1 MRRVYRLAGV
11 VLMLLVFAAPSC
23 DPKKPQLPGVVARPP
38 QTDEIAN
45 LPAVAALQ
53 PCPNWAW
60 AAGVEMLLEAQGV
73 RLDQRQW
80 VLKANGG
87 EVCLSRVSPEQLARV
102 IDGDYALA
110 SGRKVRLQ
118 ARWQNGVIAPDD
130 VIMAARRQRPLLL
143 FWRGHPYVA
152 YGAVYNEFIASTG
165 NRMFEISEI
174 KLYDPA
180 GVGEG
185 RYVTFLRGRDD
196 LNDIQGVMDIDVA
209 DRSW

>member
-1 MRRVYRLAGV
+1 MQRLIRLAGV
-11 VLMLLVFAAPSC
+11 LTLALLFAAPSC

-38 QTDEIAN
+38 QTDELAQR
-45 LPAVAALQ
+45 PALAALQ

-73 RLDQRQW
+73 RLDQRHW

-87 EVCLSRVSPEQLARV
+87 EVCLPRVSPEQLARV

-110 SGRKVRLQ
+110 SGRKIRLQ
-118 ARWQNGVIAPDD
+118 ARWQNGVISADE

-165 NRMFEISEI
+165 HRMFEISEI
-174 KLYDPA
+174 KLYDAA
-180 GVGEG
+180 GVADG

-196 LNDIQGVMDIDVA
+196 IADIQGVMDIDVA
-209 DRSW
+209 DRNF